1 VLAYSP
7 EYRSLSGDP
16 NYLEFIAGLTGGSLV
31 EDPARVF
38 AHNLPTEHARQPVWP
53 WLLIFATVLL
63 PFDIAVRR
71 LVITRSDWAKLFAWL
86 GIGRR
91 RRAEPVQ
98 PRSSRVASLL
108 DVKDRVAADQQPT
121 EIMGVDTAVP
131 DGGAQSL
138 APLHTGGEP
147 EPTPE
152 PTLRREAKSVDTPAP
167 RSTAS
172 SLLAA
177 KRRREQDEDEEE

>member
-7 EYRSLSGDP
+7 EYRSLQGDP
-16 NYLEFIAGLTGGSLV
+16 DYLQFIAGLTGGALV

-38 AHNLPTEHARQPVWP
+38 AHNLQTDRARQPVWP

-86 GIGRR
+86 GFGRR
-91 RRAEPVQ
+91 RRAEPIQ
-98 PRSSRVASLL
+98 PRTSRVASLL

-121 EIMGVDTAVP
+121 EIMGAESP
-131 DGGAQSL
+131 
-138 APLHTGGEP
+138 TGGER

-152 PTLRREAKSVDTPAP
+152 PAPRREPKPVAQPAP
-167 RSTAS
+167 RSMAS

-177 KRRREQDEDEEE
+177 KRRREQDEEA